1 MIQERVKIIG
11 WKKNIPIIYLK
22 EFEKQ
27 TIETTNLLWDE
38 VEVLANEKPFYLIT
52 DVSNS
57 APPSAEVRRL
67 VVERYTQIVDNLICL
82 YPYVGKK
89 TLLRIASKFIIR
101 AAQAKKVEFIRD
113 IQEGLDKI
121 KSDQQKLDVSKIE

>member
-1 MIQERVKIIG
+1 MVQERVKIIG
-11 WKKNIPIIYLK
+11 WEKNIPIIYLK

-27 TIETTNLLWDE
+27 TLETTNVLWDE
-38 VEVLANEKPFYLIT
+38 VELLANEKPFYLIA

-57 APPSAEVRRL
+57 EPPSAEVRRL
-67 VVERYTQIVDNLICL
+67 VVVRYTQIVDNLVCAYAYI
-82 YPYVGKK
+82 GKK
-89 TLLRIASKFIIR
+89 TLLRIAMKFMIR

-121 KSDQQKLDVSKIE
+121 KNDQQEPDVSKIE

>member
-22 EFEKQ
+22 EYEKQ
-27 TIETTNLLWDE
+27 TVETTNLLWDK
-38 VEVLANEKPFYLIT
+38 VEVLANEKPFYLIA

-67 VVERYTQIVDNLICL
+67 VVERYTQIVDNLICI

-89 TLLRIASKFIIR
+89 TLLRIALKFMIR

>member
-1 MIQERVKIIG
+1 MFQERVKIIA

-27 TIETTNLLWDE
+27 TLETTNLLWDK
-38 VEVLANEKPFYLIT
+38 VYVFANEKPFYLIA

-67 VVERYTQIVDNLICL
+67 VVERYIQIVDNLICV

-89 TLLRIASKFIIR
+89 TLLRVALKFMIR

-113 IQEGLDKI
+113 VQ
-121 KSDQQKLDVSKIE
+121 